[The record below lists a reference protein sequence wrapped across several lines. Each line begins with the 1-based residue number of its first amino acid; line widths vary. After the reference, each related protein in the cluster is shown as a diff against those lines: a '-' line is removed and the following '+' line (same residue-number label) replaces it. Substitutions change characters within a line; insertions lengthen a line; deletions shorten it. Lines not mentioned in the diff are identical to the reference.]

1 MKSPR
6 TLAGLA
12 AAALLAAGALL
23 PAPAAGAD
31 TNPYQRGPDPTP
43 ASVAAETGP
52 FAIAS
57 QTVPGGSGP
66 GFGNG
71 TIYYPTDTRQGTFGA
86 VTVIPGFLGWEG
98 TLQWLGPRLASQG
111 FVVMTLNPLTP
122 LDPPFTRGDELVAA
136 LKYLTTTSPVKD
148 RIDPHRLGVIGWS
161 MGGGGALRAA
171 AADPDIKADVALSP
185 WDIGGVAGQV
195 STPTLIF
202 GGDWDTLAPTGLFG
216 KPFYDGLKT
225 GDKALI
231 QLRNVTHFHYM
242 VPNTPTAEYS
252 LVWLKR
258 FVDKDTRYDR
268 FLCPDPGTGDA
279 ISEFTIECPLP

>member
-1 MKSPR
+1 M
-6 TLAGLA
+6 LGEQGQDEVGQFVNDLVGAGAQGGA
-12 AAALLAAGALL
+12 AADRLEEDDPGRAGVGGQAADEQGDAGVDLFLDAHAGAGHGRDQPLL
-23 PAPAAGAD
+23 ERFD
-31 TNPYQRGPDPTP
+31 L
-43 ASVAAETGP
+43 SVVD
-52 FAIAS
+52 S
-57 QTVPGGSGP
+57 

-136 LKYLTTTSPVKD
+136 LKYLTSAGSVKD

-202 GGDWDTLAPTGLFG
+202 GGG
-216 KPFYDGLKT
+216 
-225 GDKALI
+225 
-231 QLRNVTHFHYM
+231 
-242 VPNTPTAEYS
+242 
-252 LVWLKR
+252 
-258 FVDKDTRYDR
+258 
-268 FLCPDPGTGDA
+268 
-279 ISEFTIECPLP
+279 